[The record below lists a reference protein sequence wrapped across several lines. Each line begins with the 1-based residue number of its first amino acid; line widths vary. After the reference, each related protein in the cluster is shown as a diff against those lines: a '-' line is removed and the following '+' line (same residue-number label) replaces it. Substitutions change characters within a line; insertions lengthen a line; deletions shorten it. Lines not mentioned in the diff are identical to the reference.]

1 MTKEELNTSDNIVAK
16 IPLIMTYKAIN
27 EVLRQEL
34 IGEFLKKNNERKN
47 ETRYAQILDIS
58 LRKSDR
64 AGFDMEV
71 NLKLKSFL
79 LIHKNTKFHLLVD
92 IALKLD
98 EDLQLIK
105 IEDYKVD
112 NKGLNFIT
120 DNIIE
125 SVVNKFLYR
134 KMRGKM
140 QFDLIPKLKNQIDE
154 INSNLAESIKVK
166 EGILITG
173 NLENLKL
180 VDIQAKKKHLW
191 VLISLAGWGAVE
203 IEKIVQ

>member
-16 IPLIMTYKAIN
+16 IPLIMTYTAIN

-173 NLENLKL
+173 NMENLKL

-191 VLISLAGWGAVE
+191 VLISLVGWGAVE